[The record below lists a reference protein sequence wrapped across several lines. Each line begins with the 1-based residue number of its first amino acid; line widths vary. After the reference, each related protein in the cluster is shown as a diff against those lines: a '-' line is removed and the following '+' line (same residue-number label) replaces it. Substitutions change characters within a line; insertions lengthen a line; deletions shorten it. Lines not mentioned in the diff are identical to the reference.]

1 MILAQTPTYL
11 IVGAVF
17 LVSIVFSVVSA
28 RILLD
33 ILLRFMGR
41 PTLPHQ

>member
-1 MILAQTPTYL
+1 MILAQTPAYI

-28 RILLD
+28 RFLLD
-33 ILLRFMGR
+33 ILLRFMSR
-41 PTLPHQ
+41 PTSPHQ